1 MCLNFGVQVK
11 DREIKDKGDNIIKSI
26 EAYDKAL
33 KIYTQK
39 EYPLFYAKIKRNLGI
54 AYEVLSEIKDKE
66 TNLLMA
72 IDCYKAALIVF
83 IEKDYPSQ
91 YKELK
96 QLIKGIEEK
105 V

>member
-1 MCLNFGVQVK
+1 
-11 DREIKDKGDNIIKSI
+11 
-26 EAYDKAL
+26 
-33 KIYTQK
+33 
-39 EYPLFYAKIKRNLGI
+39 
-54 AYEVLSEIKDKE
+54 
-66 TNLLMA
+66 MA